1 MVSEPHG
8 WDKFIWLLILR
19 KYTNLFNIRLPAC
32 GQTHNTSKKMFIMF
46 KLISPDSEKE
56 RGSICKCIDARMGDC
71 AVLTPW
77 MTEVQKS
84 EFV

>member
-1 MVSEPHG
+1 
-8 WDKFIWLLILR
+8 
-19 KYTNLFNIRLPAC
+19 
-32 GQTHNTSKKMFIMF
+32 MF